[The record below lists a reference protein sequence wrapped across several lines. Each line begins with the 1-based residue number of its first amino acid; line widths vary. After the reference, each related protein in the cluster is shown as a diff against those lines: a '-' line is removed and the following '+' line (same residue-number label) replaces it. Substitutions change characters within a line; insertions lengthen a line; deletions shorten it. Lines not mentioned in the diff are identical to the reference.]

1 MNNHTIPHYRNNIF
15 SNLPAHSATHEDWV
29 KEMAPLLH
37 PIPFPEEA
45 LKFPPFVMGM
55 VSVLKRFAG
64 DQRPEV
70 SVTAINN

>member
-1 MNNHTIPHYRNNIF
+1 M
-15 SNLPAHSATHEDWV
+15 

-45 LKFPPFVMGM
+45 LKFPSFVMGM
-55 VSVLKRFAG
+55 VNVLKRFAN

-70 SVTAINN
+70 GVLVYLSPSVKIYFECFV

>member
-1 MNNHTIPHYRNNIF
+1 M
-15 SNLPAHSATHEDWV
+15 LLCSATHEDWV

-37 PIPFPEEA
+37 PIPFPDEA

-55 VSVLKRFAG
+55 VNVLKRFAN

-70 SVTAINN
+70 HISSLDYAL